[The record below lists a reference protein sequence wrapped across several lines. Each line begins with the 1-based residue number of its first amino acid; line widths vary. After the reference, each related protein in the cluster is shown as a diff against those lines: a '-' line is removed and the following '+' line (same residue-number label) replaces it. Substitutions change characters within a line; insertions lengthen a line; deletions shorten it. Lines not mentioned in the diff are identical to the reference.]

1 MLENGDAIEESE
13 FHLLRRAPG
22 LTMEDLS
29 LKQYWSTLRVGET
42 DDASSTYQQAMNS
55 DDDRE

>member
-1 MLENGDAIEESE
+1 MLENGDDIEDTIEESE

-29 LKQYWSTLRVGET
+29 LKQYWSTLRVLVRRT
-42 DDASSTYQQAMNS
+42 MLLQHTSK
-55 DDDRE
+55 R